1 MIQTGQS
8 GHIRL
13 QSTCEVN
20 LTSFLCFTSEPRVFY
35 VASTREENMDM
46 YRVHS
51 LPVHDQWLYKFEFTA
66 YQILPTMN
74 NTIMFIYPASKMGY
88 SIISAT
94 LSLKDSR
101 RFPYDFFSTQGENST
116 TEILELFSSS
126 NTSKISLTNKSDDCC
141 FIVQKASIPVVYL
154 PGKWDDC

>member
-1 MIQTGQS
+1 M
-8 GHIRL
+8 
-13 QSTCEVN
+13 
-20 LTSFLCFTSEPRVFY
+20 FY

-51 LPVHDQWLYKFEFTA
+51 LPAHDQWLYKFEFTA

-74 NTIMFIYPASKMGY
+74 NTMMFIYPASKMGY

-101 RFPYDFFSTQGENST
+101 RFPYDFFITQRENST

-141 FIVQKASIPVVYL
+141 FIVQKASIPVVHL